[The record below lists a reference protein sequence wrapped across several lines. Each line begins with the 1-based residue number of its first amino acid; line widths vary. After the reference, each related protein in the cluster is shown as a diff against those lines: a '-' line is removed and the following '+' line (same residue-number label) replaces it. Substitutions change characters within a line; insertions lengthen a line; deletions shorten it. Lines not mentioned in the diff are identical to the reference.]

1 MIKITAEVTTGILR
15 TAFVTLFACLLAL
28 TASPLGLAQQPK
40 LSARQLIVEPVVQIP
55 TAANVR
61 PRWCYQGNVPALAV
75 FEGRSL
81 VRYRLDGSKTKLV
94 DFDRAPDARSLACSQ
109 DGGIILFLSATH
121 DLLYIYANSELAV
134 YTFDRKLSPFGFRFG
149 SLLSPDG
156 STVALPE
163 ATHLAR
169 GSDLLQSKRIVRS
182 GTADVFWTRE
192 YVFSV
197 RPSSKVISV
206 ESLSDLSPLRE
217 IPYQSVIGDNLID
230 GVFQCGTPPY
240 LLMYS
245 DNQDNRQIR
254 KISQHDLKIAAA
266 DSAFAGDGREV
277 GLISSNENACALSI
291 EEVNANVSTAA
302 QLILIVNGDRRTADM
317 QSFHFAS
324 DEFALSNESQ
334 FLMTSQKSAP
344 GGSTGNIFVLRLIEK
359 PQR

>member
-1 MIKITAEVTTGILR
+1 MTKITAETTTGILR
-15 TAFVTLFACLLAL
+15 IAFLTLFSCLLAL
-28 TASPLGLAQQPK
+28 TASRFGLAQQPK
-40 LSARQLIVEPVVQIP
+40 APARQLIVEPVVQIP
-55 TAANVR
+55 TAANAR
-61 PRWCYQGNVPALAV
+61 PRWCYQENVPALAV

-81 VRYRLDGSKTKLV
+81 VRYRLDGSKTKIV

-121 DLLYIYANSELAV
+121 DLLYLYANGELAV
-134 YTFDRKLSPFGFRFG
+134 YTLDRKLFGFRFG

-156 STVALPE
+156 STVALPA

-169 GSDLLQSKRIVRS
+169 GSDLMQSKRIVRS
-182 GTADVFWTRE
+182 ETADVFWTRE

-206 ESLSDLSPLRE
+206 ESFSDLSSFRE
-217 IPYQSVIGDNLID
+217 IPYQSVIGDTLID

-240 LLMYS
+240 LLMFS
-245 DNQDNRQIR
+245 DERDNRQIR
-254 KISQHDLKIAAA
+254 KLSQRDLKIDGAE
-266 DSAFAGDGREV
+266 SAFAGAGREV

-291 EEVNANVSTAA
+291 AQVNANVSTAA

-317 QSFHFAS
+317 RSFHFAS

-334 FLMTSQKSAP
+334 FLMTSQKSVP
-344 GGSTGNIFVLRLIEK
+344 GGSTGNIVVLRLIEK